1 MYEIYKQQ
9 QDLKNQLQDLINKSG
24 IKGDANNLIKKMN
37 AIEDALLERGFH
49 ESVLK
54 QMNELKHDL
63 LKLDKAAFE
72 QGEDSKRKSDV
83 NSKEY
88 INSSQDKL
96 PAIEQYFNEIE
107 ILNRQA
113 LPLQPIYKKK
123 VQQYFNT
130 TND

>member
-1 MYEIYKQQ
+1 
-9 QDLKNQLQDLINKSG
+9 
-24 IKGDANNLIKKMN
+24 MN

-96 PAIEQYFNEIE
+96 PAIRHTRLLKRPGKSNSSIC
-107 ILNRQA
+107 
-113 LPLQPIYKKK
+113 PG
-123 VQQYFNT
+123 
-130 TND
+130 